1 MLGMLTPSWWGQGGY
16 GFLALSHVK
25 AGARLLQGSPLHHV
39 QTLTCTRDCSPH
51 FSLAFLV
58 SHGLGLGCGA
68 HLSWD
73 YGQELLLLSSIL
85 LISKTK

>member
-25 AGARLLQGSPLHHV
+25 AGARLLQGSPLHRV
-39 QTLTCTRDCSPH
+39 QALMIP
-51 FSLAFLV
+51 
-58 SHGLGLGCGA
+58 
-68 HLSWD
+68 
-73 YGQELLLLSSIL
+73 LLLLLRSIL